1 MRRLKAG
8 FEGTRWWLLIAI
20 IAIVV
25 LASIWIWISD
35 AGQRQEKVFQAV
47 IVAIISL
54 FLILCWLLIFSRLK
68 WRIRIISLGAIVLVI
83 LLSIAFFRIR
93 GFTGDLVPILEWSWT
108 RTLSE
113 STMPDHEVTS
123 QLLVSDYPQFL
134 GPNRNATL
142 NGIRLARDW
151 TVRPPRLVWRGR
163 HSQLSGIRRLRRHK
177 KEKWRRSSATS

>member
-8 FEGTRWWLLIAI
+8 SEGTRWWLLIAI

-93 GFTGDLVPILEWSWT
+93 GFTGDLGTNSRMELDTNTQRV
-108 RTLSE
+108 
-113 STMPDHEVTS
+113 
-123 QLLVSDYPQFL
+123 
-134 GPNRNATL
+134 NNA
-142 NGIRLARDW
+142 
-151 TVRPPRLVWRGR
+151 RP
-163 HSQLSGIRRLRRHK
+163 
-177 KEKWRRSSATS
+177 